1 MANDPNDHYRA
12 LKRMY
17 ELAPCNLAFSPVL
30 TVQQGE
36 SEVRMPVT
44 EALCHAAG
52 AVHGSFYF
60 KLLDDAAY
68 FAANSLVADVF
79 VLTVSFH
86 IHLIRPTSRGTLIG
100 KGHVVRLGRSLVFA
114 DATVIDD
121 EAREVARGSGVFAR
135 SELLLADVPAYAGSE
150 PHH

>member
-1 MANDPNDHYRA
+1 
-12 LKRMY
+12 MY
-17 ELAPCNLAFSPVL
+17 ERAPCNLVFHPVL
-30 TVQQGE
+30 TVRHGE
-36 SEVRMPVT
+36 SEVRMAVT

-68 FAANSLVADVF
+68 FAANSLEPNVF

-86 IHLIRPTSRGTLIG
+86 IHLIRPTSRGTLTG
-100 KGHVVRLGRSLVFA
+100 RGRVVRPGRTLMFA
-114 DATVIDD
+114 ESVVVDD
-121 EAREVARGSGVFAR
+121 QGRDVARGSGVFAR

-150 PHH
+150 ERGAQG